1 MEYKTEELWKLAEQ
15 YQQKAKTVYEKKN
28 LQEAAHLVQDAVRLF
43 KICGDDYQYVK
54 CLNYLGVIYAL
65 SLIHI

>member
-28 LQEAAHLVQDAVRLF
+28 LQDRKSVV
-43 KICGDDYQYVK
+43 
-54 CLNYLGVIYAL
+54 
-65 SLIHI
+65 